1 VVKVLLIAGPTHVP
15 LDEVRSI
22 INRSTGKTGLVIAE
36 LFHKAGHSLSLWLG
50 EGTTHP
56 VPPNL
61 NQSTKFH
68 TLTDLEEL
76 IAKTDLS
83 TFDAILLPAALP
95 DYELH
100 HALGPDNH
108 PLPSKKWPG
117 SLPKILIEL
126 RPSSRVLPTL
136 RSKAPKASIIG
147 WKWEAGVTPE
157 EAVHAAKQQCLS
169 CKTSASVLNGPA
181 HGKGYLL
188 IPAEG
193 EKVPCADARALGE
206 ALLRF
211 LKG

>member
-1 VVKVLLIAGPTHVP
+1 VKVLLIAGPTHVP
-15 LDEVRSI
+15 LDEARSI

-36 LFHKAGHSLSLWLG
+36 LFHKAGHYLSLWLG

-61 NQSTKFH
+61 NQSAKFH
-68 TLTDLEEL
+68 TLADLEKL
-76 IAKTDLS
+76 IAKTDLT

-95 DYELH
+95 DYDLYQ
-100 HALGPDNH
+100 ALGPDNK
-108 PLPSKKWPG
+108 PLTHKKWPG
-117 SLPKILIEL
+117 SLPRIQVEL

-136 RSKAPKASIIG
+136 RSKAPNAKIIG
-147 WKWEAGVTPE
+147 WKWEAGVTLK
-157 EAVHAAKQQCLS
+157 EAIRAAQQQCLS

-181 HGKGYLL
+181 YGTGYLL

-193 EKVPCADARALGE
+193 ENVPCADARALGE

>member
-1 VVKVLLIAGPTHVP
+1 MNVLLIAGPTHVP
-15 LDEVRSI
+15 LDEARSI

-36 LFHKAGHSLSLWLG
+36 LFHKAGHSVCLWLG

-56 VPPNL
+56 LPTSL
-61 NQSTKFH
+61 NRPTQFH
-68 TLTDLEEL
+68 TLTDLEGL
-76 IAKTDLS
+76 ILKTDL
-83 TFDAILLPAALP
+83 TAFDVILLPAALP

-100 HALGPDNH
+100 QALGPDNH

-126 RPSSRVLPTL
+126 RPSFRVLPTL
-136 RSKAPKASIIG
+136 RSKAPKARIIG

-157 EAVHAAKQQCLS
+157 EAVHAAKHQCLS

-181 HGKGYLL
+181 YGKGYLL
-188 IPAEG
+188 IPAGG

>member
-1 VVKVLLIAGPTHVP
+1 MNVLLIAGPTHVP
-15 LDEVRSI
+15 LDEARSI

-36 LFHKAGHSLSLWLG
+36 LFHKAGHSVCLWLG

-56 VPPNL
+56 LPPSL
-61 NQSTKFH
+61 NRPTQFH
-68 TLTDLEEL
+68 TLTDLEGL
-76 IAKTDLS
+76 ILKTDL
-83 TFDAILLPAALP
+83 TAFDVILLPAALP

-100 HALGPDNH
+100 QALGPDNQ

-136 RSKAPKASIIG
+136 RSKAPKARIIG

-181 HGKGYLL
+181 YGKGYLL
-188 IPAEG
+188 IPAGG

>member
-1 VVKVLLIAGPTHVP
+1 VKVLLIAGPTHVP
-15 LDEVRSI
+15 LDEARSI

-36 LFHKAGHSLSLWLG
+36 LFHKVGHSVCLWLG

-56 VPPNL
+56 LPPSL
-61 NQSTKFH
+61 NRPTQFH

-76 IAKTDLS
+76 ILKTNL
-83 TFDAILLPAALP
+83 TAFDVILLPAALP
-95 DYELH
+95 DYGLH
-100 HALGPDNH
+100 KALGPDNH

-136 RSKAPKASIIG
+136 RSKAPNAKVIG
-147 WKWEAGVTPE
+147 WKWEAGTTLK
-157 EAVHAAKQQCLS
+157 EAIRAAQQQCLS

-181 HGKGYLL
+181 YGTGYLL

-193 EKVPCADARALGE
+193 ENVPCADARALGE

-211 LKG
+211 LNG

>member
-1 VVKVLLIAGPTHVP
+1 MNVLLIAGPTHVP
-15 LDEVRSI
+15 LDEARSI

-36 LFHKAGHSLSLWLG
+36 LFHKAGHSVCLWLG

-56 VPPNL
+56 LSSSL
-61 NQSTKFH
+61 NRPTQFH

-108 PLPSKKWPG
+108 SLPSKKWPG

-136 RSKAPKASIIG
+136 RSKAPKARIIG

-181 HGKGYLL
+181 YGKGYLL

-193 EKVPCADARALGE
+193 ENVPCADAQALGE

>member
-1 VVKVLLIAGPTHVP
+1 MNVLLIAGPTHVP
-15 LDEVRSI
+15 LDEARSI

-36 LFHKAGHSLSLWLG
+36 LFHKAGHSVCLWLG

-56 VPPNL
+56 LPTSL
-61 NQSTKFH
+61 NRPTQFH
-68 TLTDLEEL
+68 TLTDLEGL
-76 IAKTDLS
+76 ILKTDL
-83 TFDAILLPAALP
+83 TAFDVILLPAALP

-100 HALGPDNH
+100 QTLGPDNH
-108 PLPSKKWPG
+108 PLPTKKWPG

-136 RSKAPKASIIG
+136 RSKAPKARIIG

-181 HGKGYLL
+181 YGKGYLL
-188 IPAEG
+188 IPAGG

>member
-1 VVKVLLIAGPTHVP
+1 MKVLLIAGPTHVP
-15 LDEVRSI
+15 LDEARSI

-36 LFHKAGHSLSLWLG
+36 LFHKAGHSVCLWLG

-56 VPPNL
+56 LPTSL
-61 NQSTKFH
+61 NRPTQFH
-68 TLTDLEEL
+68 TLTDLEGL
-76 IAKTDLS
+76 ILKTDL
-83 TFDAILLPAALP
+83 TAFDVILLPAALP

-100 HALGPDNH
+100 QALGPDNH

-136 RSKAPKASIIG
+136 RSKAPKAKIIG

-157 EAVHAAKQQCLS
+157 EAVNAAKQQCLS
-169 CKTSASVLNGPA
+169 CKTNASVLNGPA
-181 HGKGYLL
+181 YGKGYIL
-188 IPAEG
+188 IHAEG
-193 EKVPCADARALGE
+193 EKVPCADARTLGQ

-211 LKG
+211 LKV

>member
-1 VVKVLLIAGPTHVP
+1 MKVLLIAGPTHVP
-15 LDEVRSI
+15 LDEARSI
-22 INRSTGKTGLVIAE
+22 TNRSTGKTGLVIAE
-36 LFHKAGHSLSLWLG
+36 LFHKAGHSVCLWLG

-56 VPPNL
+56 LPPSL
-61 NQSTKFH
+61 NQPTQFH
-68 TLTDLEEL
+68 TLTDLEGL
-76 IAKTDLS
+76 ILKTDLS
-83 TFDAILLPAALP
+83 TFDVILLPAALP
-95 DYELH
+95 DYDLRQ
-100 HALGPDNH
+100 ALGPDNH
-108 PLPSKKWPG
+108 PLPRKKWPG

>member
-1 VVKVLLIAGPTHVP
+1 MKVLLIAGPTHVP
-15 LDEVRSI
+15 LDEARSI

-36 LFHKAGHSLSLWLG
+36 LFYKAGHSLSLWLG
-50 EGTTHP
+50 EGATHP
-56 VPPNL
+56 VPLNL
-61 NQSTKFH
+61 NQSAKFH
-68 TLTDLEEL
+68 TLADLEKL
-76 IAKTDLS
+76 IAKTDLT

-100 HALGPDNH
+100 QALGPDNK
-108 PLPSKKWPG
+108 PLTHKKWSG
-117 SLPKILIEL
+117 SLPRIQLEL

-136 RSKAPKASIIG
+136 RSKAPNAKIIG
-147 WKWEAGVTPE
+147 WKWEAGATLK
-157 EAVHAAKQQCLS
+157 EAIRAAQQQCLS

-181 HGKGYLL
+181 YGTGYLL

-193 EKVPCADARALGE
+193 ENVPCADARALGE

>member
-1 VVKVLLIAGPTHVP
+1 MKVLLIAGPTHVP
-15 LDEVRSI
+15 LDEARSI

-36 LFHKAGHSLSLWLG
+36 LFHKAGHSVCLWLG

-56 VPPNL
+56 LPPSL
-61 NQSTKFH
+61 NRPTQFH

-76 IAKTDLS
+76 ILKTDL
-83 TFDAILLPAALP
+83 TAFDVILLPAALP
-95 DYELH
+95 DYDLH
-100 HALGPDNH
+100 QALGPDNH

-136 RSKAPKASIIG
+136 RSKAPNAKVIG
-147 WKWEAGVTPE
+147 WKWEAGTTLK
-157 EAVHAAKQQCLS
+157 EAIRAAQQQCLS

-181 HGKGYLL
+181 YGTGNLL

-193 EKVPCADARALGE
+193 ENVPCADARALGE

-211 LKG
+211 LNG

>member
-1 VVKVLLIAGPTHVP
+1 MNVLLIAGPTHVP
-15 LDEVRSI
+15 LDEARSI

-36 LFHKAGHSLSLWLG
+36 LFHKAGHSVCLWLG

-56 VPPNL
+56 LPPSL
-61 NQSTKFH
+61 NRPTQFH
-68 TLTDLEEL
+68 TLTDLEGL
-76 IAKTDLS
+76 ILKTDL
-83 TFDAILLPAALP
+83 TAFDVILLPAALP

-100 HALGPDNH
+100 QALGPDNH
-108 PLPSKKWPG
+108 PLPTKKWPG

-136 RSKAPKASIIG
+136 RSKAPKAKIIG
-147 WKWEAGVTPE
+147 WKWEAGVTSE
-157 EAVHAAKQQCLS
+157 EAFNAAKQQCLS

-181 HGKGYLL
+181 YGSGYLL

-193 EKVPCADARALGE
+193 GKVPCADARALGE

>member
-1 VVKVLLIAGPTHVP
+1 VKVLLIAGPTHVP
-15 LDEVRSI
+15 LDEARSI
-22 INRSTGKTGLVIAE
+22 TNRSTGKTGLVIAE

-61 NQSTKFH
+61 NQSAKFH
-68 TLTDLEEL
+68 TLNDLADL

-83 TFDAILLPAALP
+83 TFDVILLPAALP
-95 DYELH
+95 DYDLH
-100 HALGPDNH
+100 QALGPDNH

-126 RPSSRVLPTL
+126 RPSSRVLPAL
-136 RSKAPKASIIG
+136 RSKAPNAKIIG
-147 WKWEAGVTPE
+147 WKWEAGANLK
-157 EAVHAAKQQCLS
+157 EAICAAQQQCLS

-181 HGKGYLL
+181 YGTGYLL

-193 EKVPCADARALGE
+193 ENVPCADAWALGE
-206 ALLRF
+206 ALLQF
-211 LKG
+211 LKS

>member
-1 VVKVLLIAGPTHVP
+1 MTGLLIAGPAHVP
-15 LDEVRSI
+15 LDEARSI

-36 LFHKAGHSLSLWLG
+36 LFHKAGHSVCLWLG

-56 VPPNL
+56 LPPSL
-61 NQSTKFH
+61 NRPTQFH
-68 TLTDLEEL
+68 TLTDLEGL
-76 IAKTDLS
+76 ILKTDL
-83 TFDAILLPAALP
+83 TAFDVILLPAALP

-100 HALGPDNH
+100 QALGSDNH

-136 RSKAPKASIIG
+136 RSKAPNAKIIG
-147 WKWEAGVTPE
+147 WKWEAGVNPE

-169 CKTSASVLNGPA
+169 CKTNASVLNGPA
-181 HGKGYLL
+181 YGKGFIL

-193 EKVPCADARALGE
+193 EKVPCADARTLGE